1 MKPDGRTKTQ
11 ALTVR
16 LSDRTRFTLEALM
29 RATGLSMTGVLERA
43 IGDLARQTHVPMGAE
58 DTETSW
64 SDYWHVDDGIRTI
77 RILAHPGQRYRTR
90 EEEELL
96 DFLLRH
102 WEFFATDPDLRHPR
116 PEAIGVLWPHIA
128 EHVAHWRRTKA
139 NQPFA
144 SGSEMQGR
152 LAAAGIEPPKWP
164 R

>member
-1 MKPDGRTKTQ
+1 VKPEGRTKTQ

-43 IGDLARQTHVPMGAE
+43 VEDLAHQTHTPAATG
-58 DTETSW
+58 DPETSW

-96 DFLLRH
+96 DFLRRH
-102 WEFFATDPDLRHPR
+102 WEFFAANPELRQLR
-116 PEAIGVLWPHIA
+116 PEPVGVLWPHIA

-139 NQPFA
+139 SQPYA
-144 SGSEMQGR
+144 AGIEMQGR
-152 LAAAGIEPPKWP
+152 LAAAGIDPPKWP